1 MLRNKVGRMGLQ
13 RRQQVTQ
20 VLLILQNSATACG
33 LRLKSLRELFA
44 PVLAASAL
52 VVSAQ
57 NARAQTPSAAASSAG
72 KATGST
78 PRVTLAPVAAQ
89 PASSSTGTAQASS
102 GEAPDEPDAGLT
114 FDKIFDG
121 QRTLGTSGLSSLEGS
136 SGGGI
141 ASWAT
146 IGGYGSKKS
155 MGMAFHYS
163 YVSLTN
169 YTDQN
174 VGAVMGFYDRVE
186 ISYAHNFFR
195 TGSTGRKLGIG
206 HGYQFDLDTGG
217 IKVRLFGH
225 VLDKTLLPQVAVGAM
240 YKHDGDAKVI
250 HAVGS
255 KHTDGAD
262 VYIAATK
269 LFPKL
274 GLLVDTTMRLTKGNQ
289 WGILGFGGDRNDNY
303 YPQFEGSLGYL
314 PSFIPGLVVG
324 VEYRTKPRNQ
334 NFTPESN
341 WFDVYASY
349 FVNKHLNITAAYV
362 SLGTIATYRNQTG
375 AYVSLQTGF

>member
-1 MLRNKVGRMGLQ
+1 MGFQ
-13 RRQQVTQ
+13 RTQ
-20 VLLILQNSATACG
+20 RAKQLLPILQKRAAAFL
-33 LRLKSLRELFA
+33 LRLKSLREVFA
-44 PVLAASAL
+44 PALAASAL

-57 NARAQTPSAAASSAG
+57 NAGAQTRSSTASSAG
-72 KATGST
+72 AAPGST
-78 PRVTLAPVAAQ
+78 PRVTLAPGRAQ
-89 PASSSTGTAQASS
+89 ATSSSAGAVQGAS
-102 GEAPDEPDAGLT
+102 GEAPDEPEAGLT

>member
-1 MLRNKVGRMGLQ
+1 M
-13 RRQQVTQ
+13 TIFA
-20 VLLILQNSATACG
+20 VLFSTQNS
-33 LRLKSLRELFA
+33 
-44 PVLAASAL
+44 
-52 VVSAQ
+52 
-57 NARAQTPSAAASSAG
+57 RAQTSTASPSLAAVPRN
-72 KATGST
+72 T
-78 PRVTLAPVAAQ
+78 PRVTLNPVTAQ
-89 PASSSTGTAQASS
+89 PVTPAHGSTPQASD
-102 GEAPDEPDAGLT
+102 EADAETDPL
-114 FDKIFDG
+114 DKIFDDK
-121 QRTLGTSGLSSLEGS
+121 RTLGTSGLSSLEGS

-155 MGMAFHYS
+155 LGMAFHYS

-174 VGAVMGFYDRVE
+174 VGAILGFYDRVE
-186 ISYAHNFFR
+186 ISYSHNFFR
-195 TGSTGRKLGIG
+195 TGSTGSKLGIG

-250 HAVGS
+250 HEVGS

>member
-1 MLRNKVGRMGLQ
+1 MGFQ
-13 RRQQVTQ
+13 RTQ
-20 VLLILQNSATACG
+20 RAKQLLPILQKGAAVFL
-33 LRLKSLRELFA
+33 LRLKTLREVFA
-44 PVLAASAL
+44 PALAASAL

-57 NARAQTPSAAASSAG
+57 NAGAQTRSSTASSAG
-72 KATGST
+72 AAPGST
-78 PRVTLAPVAAQ
+78 PRVTLTP
-89 PASSSTGTAQASS
+89 GTAQATSSSARAVQGAS

>member
-1 MLRNKVGRMGLQ
+1 MGFQ
-13 RRQQVTQ
+13 RKQRATQ
-20 VLLILQNSATACG
+20 LLPILQKGAAAFL
-33 LRLKSLRELFA
+33 LRLKSLREVFA
-44 PVLAASAL
+44 PALAASAL

-57 NARAQTPSAAASSAG
+57 NAGAQTQSSTASSAG
-72 KATGST
+72 AAPGST
-78 PRVTLAPVAAQ
+78 PRVTLAP
-89 PASSSTGTAQASS
+89 GTAQATSSRAGAVQGAS
-102 GEAPDEPDAGLT
+102 GEDPDEPDAGLT

>member
-1 MLRNKVGRMGLQ
+1 MIFQGRQGRMALPPVSQKGRAARVRLLQ
-13 RRQQVTQ
+13 VWKTLSGPTLTG
-20 VLLILQNSATACG
+20 VALLM
-33 LRLKSLRELFA
+33 FPH
-44 PVLAASAL
+44 PV
-52 VVSAQ
+52 
-57 NARAQTPSAAASSAG
+57 RAQTSATVAPSSRAPAG
-72 KATGST
+72 GT
-78 PRVTLAPVAAQ
+78 PRVTLAPVTAQ
-89 PASSSTGTAQASS
+89 PAAGATTDAQTAAEKP
-102 GEAPDEPDAGLT
+102 EADPDTDPQTGLT

-186 ISYAHNFFR
+186 ISYSHNFFR

-240 YKHDGDAKVI
+240 YKHDGDSRVI

-255 KHTDGAD
+255 KHADGAD

-269 LFPKL
+269 LFPKI

>member
-1 MLRNKVGRMGLQ
+1 MALPPVSQKGGAVRVRLLQ
-13 RRQQVTQ
+13 VWKTLSGPALTG
-20 VLLILQNSATACG
+20 VALLMSPHPL
-33 LRLKSLRELFA
+33 
-44 PVLAASAL
+44 
-52 VVSAQ
+52 
-57 NARAQTPSAAASSAG
+57 RAQTSATVAPPSRAPAG
-72 KATGST
+72 GT
-78 PRVTLAPVAAQ
+78 PRVTLAPVTAQ
-89 PASSSTGTAQASS
+89 PAAGATTEAQTAAEKP
-102 GEAPDEPDAGLT
+102 EADPGADPQTGLT

-186 ISYAHNFFR
+186 ISYSHNFFR

-240 YKHDGDAKVI
+240 YKHDGDSRVI

-255 KHTDGAD
+255 KHADGAD

-269 LFPKL
+269 LFPKI

-349 FVNKHLNITAAYV
+349 FVNKHLNITAHYV
-362 SLGTIATYRNQTG
+362 SLRTIPTKRNQTG